1 MHDPRGR
8 TVVPTQEGVEIMY
21 VRSKVV
27 KGRTYYQIVEGVRDG
42 SRVRQRVVLAL
53 GTTQDP
59 RRALEQWKRGL
70 QRLRRERALWAPW
83 PGMSKTTARRIERLD
98 ARIGDLESQI
108 AKLTGLIKAKMIGT
122 TKKYRGRV
130 LGA

>member
-1 MHDPRGR
+1 
-8 TVVPTQEGVEIMY
+8 MY

-27 KGRTYYQIVEGVRDG
+27 KGKTYYQIVEGVREG
-42 SRVRQRVVLAL
+42 PRVRQRVVLAL

-70 QRLRRERALWAPW
+70 QRLRRERAQWAPW
-83 PGMSKTTARRIERLD
+83 PGMSKTTARRLERLD
-98 ARIGDLESQI
+98 AKIADLESHI
-108 AKLTGLIKAKMIGT
+108 AKLTSLIKSKMIGT

-130 LGA
+130 LGAWWRGESLTPRRSKD